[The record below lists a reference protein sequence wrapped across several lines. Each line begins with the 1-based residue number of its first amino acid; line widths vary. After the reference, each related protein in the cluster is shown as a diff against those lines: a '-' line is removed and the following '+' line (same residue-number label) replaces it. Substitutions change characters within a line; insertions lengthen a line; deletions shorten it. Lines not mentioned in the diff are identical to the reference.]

1 MKLIPIGITPEKKN
15 ILHGIKASDF
25 SDKLYDG
32 VQLRRTDKGTPVI
45 IMHCKRDD
53 PMRWKVVYGFS
64 TVFFES
70 FQAAV
75 DFCNSRG
82 MEIMKGQVEE

>member
-15 ILHGIKASDF
+15 VLHGVKASDF
-25 SDKLYDG
+25 SNKLYDG
-32 VQLRRTDKGTPVI
+32 VQLRCTDKGTPVI

-64 TVFFES
+64 TVFFKT
-70 FQAAV
+70 FADAV

-82 MEIMKGQVEE
+82 MEIMKEQVEK

>member
-1 MKLIPIGITPEKKN
+1 MKIIPVGIIRENGKLPCSM
-15 ILHGIKASDF
+15 KASDF

-32 VQLRRTDKGTPVI
+32 VQLRKAENGAPVI

-64 TVFFES
+64 TIFFNT
-70 FQAAV
+70 FADAV
-75 DFCNSRG
+75 EFCNSRG
-82 MEIMKGQVEE
+82 MEIIKEQTE